1 MRLPDPFTPNLK
13 VDLLPEISLA
23 PRIMANYHVEL
34 LEAAGIQED
43 LDSYLQD
50 RAPYSLLLNIKPRL
64 TSTSGH
70 QVQLINA
77 LVLYVGTQVRW
88 LGAWAL
94 GALPCTH
101 SGTLLRAVPAWLQ
114 QIAYMHAHPEL
125 GTAPLSNS
133 AHTDV
138 LMHLA
143 QELDSEGRYHFV
155 NAMVNHLRFPNS
167 HTHFF
172 SCMLLILFQ
181 DSKSDLV
188 RGRRRPGEAGHERLA
203 PDPRHPHGRQVQES
217 VTRVLIERL
226 IVHRPHPWG
235 LLITFIEL
243 IKNPRYTFWS
253 TTLLRRS
260 RSSSTVCRGRACS
273 RRPPPRSAPTTR
285 RRRAWARQATPSPRP
300 RTGNDRAPL

>member
-1 MRLPDPFTPNLK
+1 M
-13 VDLLPEISLA
+13 
-23 PRIMANYHVEL
+23 
-34 LEAAGIQED
+34 
-43 LDSYLQD
+43 
-50 RAPYSLLLNIKPRL
+50 
-64 TSTSGH
+64 
-70 QVQLINA
+70 QLINA

-253 TTLLRRS
+253 KNFIHAAPEIEKLFDSVS
-260 RSSSTVCRGRACS
+260 RSCMQPQAAAPQ
-273 RRPPPRSAPTTR
+273 RPDNEEAPGMG
-285 RRRAWARQATPSPRP
+285 A
-300 RTGNDRAPL
+300 TGNAFSATADRQ